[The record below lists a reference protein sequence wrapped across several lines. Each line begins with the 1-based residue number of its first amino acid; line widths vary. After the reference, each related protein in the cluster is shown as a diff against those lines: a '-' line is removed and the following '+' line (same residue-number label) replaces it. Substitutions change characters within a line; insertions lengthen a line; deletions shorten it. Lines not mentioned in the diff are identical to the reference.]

1 MESLF
6 GSWLV
11 NNGVSVTIIVLLFLL
26 WLSLR
31 GKIGAIIEI
40 ADNKDDILVHCPENR
55 KEMDRKLQAVRESV
69 TYLSEKKMDS
79 GKAYEDFIKTD
90 HFHIVS
96 DKTEQTLE
104 AIRKELSELRND
116 LRMLF
121 EKVLKTK

>member
-6 GSWLV
+6 GAWLI
-11 NNGVSVTIIVLLFLL
+11 NNGVSVTIVALLFLL

-31 GKIGAIIEI
+31 RKISAVIEI
-40 ADNKDDILVHCPENR
+40 ADNREDILVHCPENR
-55 KEMDRKLQAVRESV
+55 KEMDRKLQTMRESI
-69 TYLSEKKMDS
+69 TYLSEKKLDS
-79 GKAYEDFIKTD
+79 GKAYEDFIKVD

-96 DKTEQTLE
+96 EKTEQTLE

-121 EKVLKTK
+121 DKVLKK